1 MPEENQTMDEGE
13 VETFAFQAEIAQLMS
28 LIINTFYS
36 NKEIFLRELISNSS
50 DALDKIRYE
59 SLTDPSRLDSG
70 KDLYIKIIPNKED
83 HTLTII
89 DTGIGMT
96 KADLVNNL
104 GTIAK
109 SGTKAFMEALQAGA
123 DISMIGQFGVGFY
136 SAYLVADR
144 VVVETKNNDD
154 EQYIWES
161 SAGGSFTVRS
171 TNNPELTRGTKITLH
186 IKEDQTEYI
195 EEKRIK
201 DVVKKHSQFI
211 GYPIKLLVE
220 KERDKEVSDDEEEE
234 EEKKEEGDEEKKEDD
249 EKPKV
254 EDLDE
259 DEDDEEKKKDKKKKK
274 KIKEK
279 YNEDEELNKTK
290 PIWTRNSDDITTEEY
305 GEFYK
310 SLTNDWEDHLAV
322 KHFSVEGQLEFRALL
337 FVPRRA
343 PFDLFE
349 NKKKKNNIK
358 LYVRRVF
365 IMDNCEELIPEY
377 LNFIKGVVDSE
388 DLPLNI
394 SREMLQQSKIL
405 KVIRKN
411 LVKKCLE
418 LFEEI
423 AEDKDNFKKFYEQF
437 GKNVKLGIHEDSTN
451 RKKLADMLRYHSSQ
465 SGDELTSLKDYVSR
479 MKENQKCIYYITGES
494 RDVVQNSAF
503 VERVKKRGMEVIYMV
518 DPIDEYAVQ
527 QLKEYDGKT
536 LTSVTKEGLDL
547 PEDEDEK
554 KQFEEAKA
562 QLEGLCK
569 TMKEILDKKVEKVA
583 VSNRLVTSPCCIV
596 TSQYGWSANMERIMK
611 AQALRD
617 SSTMGYMA
625 AKKHL
630 EINPDHPIITSL
642 KEKVDADKNDKSVKD
657 LVLLLFETSLLSSGF
672 TLEEPGVHAS
682 RIHRMI
688 KLGLGIDED
697 DSGSPDGPSE
707 TVDEMPPLEGDEDD
721 ASRMEEVD

>member
-1 MPEENQTMDEGE
+1 MPEINTVDQPMEGE
-13 VETFAFQAEIAQLMS
+13 KETFAFQAEIAQLMS

-36 NKEIFLRELISNSS
+36 NKEIFLRELISNAS

-59 SLTDPSRLDSG
+59 SLTDPSKLDTG
-70 KDLYIKIIPNKED
+70 KDLHIRIIPDKENK
-83 HTLTII
+83 TLTIE

-144 VVVETKNNDD
+144 VVVDSKHNDD
-154 EQYIWES
+154 EQHTWES
-161 SAGGSFTVRS
+161 AAGGTFYVYPS
-171 TNNPELTRGTKITLH
+171 TSAPLSRGTRVTLYL
-186 IKEDQTEYI
+186 KEDQLEYL
-195 EEKRIK
+195 EERRIK
-201 DVVKKHSQFI
+201 DVIKKHSQFI
-211 GYPIKLLVE
+211 GYPIKLMVE

-234 EEKKEEGDEEKKEDD
+234 KKEEEKEDKD
-249 EKPKV
+249 KPKV

-259 DEDDEEKKKDKKKKK
+259 NDDDDDDTSKKDKKKKK

-279 YNEDEELNKTK
+279 YIEEEELNKTK
-290 PIWTRNSDDITTEEY
+290 PLWTRNPDDITPEEY
-305 GEFYK
+305 AEFYK

-337 FVPRRA
+337 FIPKRA
-343 PFDLFE
+343 PFDMFE

-365 IMDNCEELIPEY
+365 IMDNCEDLIPEY
-377 LNFIKGVVDSE
+377 LNFVKGVVDSE

-418 LFEEI
+418 LIEDLT
-423 AEDKDNFKKFYEQF
+423 EDKENYKKFYEQF
-437 GKNVKLGIHEDSTN
+437 AKNIKLGIHEDSTN
-451 RKKLADMLRYHSSQ
+451 RKKLAEFLRYYTSQ
-465 SGDELTSLKDYVSR
+465 SGDEMTSLKDYVSR
-479 MKENQKCIYYITGES
+479 MKENQKDIYYITGEN
-494 RDVVQNSAF
+494 REAVQNSAF
-503 VERVKKRGMEVIYMV
+503 VERVKKRGYEVIYMI
-518 DPIDEYAVQ
+518 DPIDEYSVQ
-527 QLKEYDGKT
+527 QLKEYDGKN
-536 LTSVTKEGLDL
+536 LVCVTKEGLQL

-554 KQFEEAKA
+554 KRWEEAKA
-562 QLEGLCK
+562 QYEGLCK
-569 TMKEILDKKVEKVA
+569 VMKEILDKKVEKVV

-617 SSTMGYMA
+617 TSTMGYMA

-630 EINPDHPIITSL
+630 EINPDHPIIKTL
-642 KEKVDADKNDKSVKD
+642 KAKADADKNDKAVKD
-657 LVLLLFETSLLSSGF
+657 LVLLLFETSLLASGF
-672 TLEEPGVHAS
+672 STDDPTSFAN

-688 KLGLGIDED
+688 KLGLGIED
-697 DSGSPDGPSE
+697 DDCSCGDAAPE
-707 TVDEMPPLEGDEDD
+707 VLTEEMPPLEGDEED